1 VSARVHPGETPASY
15 MLDGFL
21 KAILA
26 KERRADALRKNY
38 VFKIIPV
45 LNPDGVYRGHFRL
58 D

>member
-1 VSARVHPGETPASY
+1 